1 MSLEVHKIRLADGK
15 PSCYYSAHLESPS
28 VNDGFKVFLNPN
40 TRLLISVH
48 EVKDNKSHGF
58 SVRWNIYNK
67 PVSLSFYVKNT
78 LAYTYVLEQE
88 NWVRG
93 RLTINNDVLI
103 KWNENIVNKRAR
115 LLPDQSGKMLLSID
129 KTPLHPAIKSIKEMV
144 YKEAEALKL
153 RANAVLLFE

>member
-58 SVRWNIYNK
+58 SVRWNIDNK
-67 PVSLSFYVKNT
+67 PVSLSFLRKKHSCLYVCF
-78 LAYTYVLEQE
+78 
-88 NWVRG
+88 G
-93 RLTINNDVLI
+93 
-103 KWNENIVNKRAR
+103 AR
-115 LLPDQSGKMLLSID
+115 KLGQRQID
-129 KTPLHPAIKSIKEMV
+129 D
-144 YKEAEALKL
+144 
-153 RANAVLLFE
+153 